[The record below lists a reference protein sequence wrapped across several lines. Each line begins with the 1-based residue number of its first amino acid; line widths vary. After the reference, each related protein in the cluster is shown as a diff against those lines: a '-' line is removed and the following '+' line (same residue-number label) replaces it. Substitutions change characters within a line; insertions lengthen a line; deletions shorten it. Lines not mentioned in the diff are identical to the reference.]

1 MGHGWNSEGN
11 ECTMCVI
18 VNEEGLLQFAS
29 FD

>member
-1 MGHGWNSEGN
+1 MGHGWSESK

-18 VNEEGLLQFAS
+18 VNEEGLLQFAL

>member
-1 MGHGWNSEGN
+1 MESITTYYN

-18 VNEEGLLQFAS
+18 VNEEGLLQFAL